1 MDIIQTSTK
10 AGKSLLKF
18 GSFNVE
24 GLRGKTLDPFLVDFI
39 QDFDFLTL
47 VETWLLPNSKVNF
60 EGFYSF
66 STFRKKHRQAERFS
80 GGITILIKKNGEKE

>member
-1 MDIIQTSTK
+1 MIQSSTE

-24 GLRGKTLDPFLVDFI
+24 GLCHKTLDPFFVNFI

-47 VETWLLPNSKVNF
+47 AETWLLPNSKVNF
-60 EGFYSF
+60 EGFYSV
-66 STFRKKHRQAERFS
+66 STFRKKHRQAKGFLGE
-80 GGITILIKKNGEKE
+80 LPYLLKKNGKKE